1 MNLIYSN
8 EGFKATKFSESQ
20 SYSLDEITFF
30 LDKKYV
36 KLRLYLILK
45 DQKNHLDIV
54 GLKQVNSTSTNY
66 YNYECD
72 MATPVKI
79 CDGPCS
85 VSIMGID
92 PATETI
98 ALSTGCFALNIKND
112 IYNFKAQ
119 IAMLEV
125 FNRNAADIYNK
136 TLALYQ
142 GVVQMS
148 EVNVQMLKEVDN
160 S

>member
-20 SYSLDEITFF
+20 VYSLDEITFF

-66 YNYECD
+66 YNRLLC
-72 MATPVKI
+72 
-79 CDGPCS
+79 
-85 VSIMGID
+85 
-92 PATETI
+92 TE
-98 ALSTGCFALNIKND
+98 
-112 IYNFKAQ
+112 
-119 IAMLEV
+119 
-125 FNRNAADIYNK
+125 
-136 TLALYQ
+136 YQ
-142 GVVQMS
+142 
-148 EVNVQMLKEVDN
+148 K
-160 S
+160 